1 MQQASCL
8 EGGPLLWIWPL
19 YLHVNKKSDDDD
31 DDDFSVEKNT
41 PKFTYRLL
49 KSSVYIIN
57 QIRDLTNSYD
67 MPRSRSQWLF
77 LEKTLS
83 LL

>member
-1 MQQASCL
+1 MQ
-8 EGGPLLWIWPL
+8 
-19 YLHVNKKSDDDD
+19 YLPYLMLH
-31 DDDFSVEKNT
+31 FSVERKHT

-77 LEKTLS
+77 LEKNIVIALEPS
-83 LL
+83 FMDRF

>member
-1 MQQASCL
+1 MLHLWPDFDITSYIF
-8 EGGPLLWIWPL
+8 LLKK
-19 YLHVNKKSDDDD
+19 LH
-31 DDDFSVEKNT
+31 T

>member
-1 MQQASCL
+1 M
-8 EGGPLLWIWPL
+8 
-19 YLHVNKKSDDDD
+19 LH
-31 DDDFSVEKNT
+31 FSVEKKHT

-49 KSSVYIIN
+49 KLSVYVIN
-57 QIRDLTNSYD
+57 QIRDLTNSND

-77 LEKTLS
+77 LEKNNFEFKGSRAKVKVTVAVFRKTLS

>member
-1 MQQASCL
+1 MQWL
-8 EGGPLLWIWPL
+8 P
-19 YLHVNKKSDDDD
+19 YLMLH
-31 DDDFSVEKNT
+31 FSVEKKKHT

-57 QIRDLTNSYD
+57 QIPDLTNSYD

-77 LEKTLS
+77 LEKKSKSIKCPDSGIQVGSVLPKGPIY
-83 LL
+83 

>member
-1 MQQASCL
+1 M
-8 EGGPLLWIWPL
+8 
-19 YLHVNKKSDDDD
+19 LHL
-31 DDDFSVEKNT
+31 SVEKKHT

-77 LEKTLS
+77 LEKNIVIALEPSFMDRFSYDAVATIFDAPS
-83 LL
+83 FC

>member
-1 MQQASCL
+1 MM
-8 EGGPLLWIWPL
+8 
-19 YLHVNKKSDDDD
+19 LH
-31 DDDFSVEKNT
+31 FSVEKKHT

-67 MPRSRSQWLF
+67 MSRSQWHVF
-77 LEKTLS
+77 RKNIVIALEPS
-83 LL
+83 FMDRF

>member
-1 MQQASCL
+1 MQKL
-8 EGGPLLWIWPL
+8 P
-19 YLHVNKKSDDDD
+19 YLMLH
-31 DDDFSVEKNT
+31 FSVKKHT

-67 MPRSRSQWLF
+67 IPRSRSQWLF
-77 LEKTLS
+77 LVVIALEPS
-83 LL
+83 FMDRF